1 MSSDQMVFVP
11 SHEFGP
17 AERYGVFSGFEPS
30 TQTLPAGR
38 QFTPA
43 FQPLPI
49 DIVFEKDIAVT
60 LRDGVTIYVDVFR
73 PVGAEKVPVIIAWS
87 PYGKGQGTSDSAVNL
102 FKLVGLDTGIVS
114 GLHKQE
120 GPDPAYWCARGYAIC
135 NADMRG
141 TMHSEGD
148 SVFFDRQEGRDGY
161 DLVEWLGVQDWCN
174 GKVGMSGTS
183 YLAASQWFTAAEQ
196 PPHLAAINPWEGVS
210 DTYRDLVRRGGMP
223 DTGFAQL
230 IQDGSFFGKGCK
242 EDILA
247 EAELYPTINELWE
260 QKIPQL
266 DRITVPAYI
275 VASYTNTLH
284 RMGTFRAWRQIS
296 SKDKWLR
303 IHNSQE
309 WPDYYD
315 EDNREDLRRFF
326 DHVLKGEDN
335 GWGQTPP
342 VRYALLDF
350 QGGDVVN
357 VAAQQF
363 PPDGVSSTKYYLDSR
378 TRGLVTEAPTEEG
391 AVTYRAE
398 ANPGWASFIV
408 RFDDDTTLVG
418 YPKARLYVEAAGADD
433 IDLFVFVEKL
443 DEYGTPL
450 QAFTIPNQGAI
461 ALDSTERGATILRS
475 KGADGRLRVSM
486 RHLDDALTTDDI
498 PAHTFDRI
506 EKLQPGQVV
515 DVEIE
520 LSPVGLVFKAGQQ
533 LRLIVSA
540 QDLFGPMMP
549 GVRQYSPHN
558 TGNHI
563 IHTGGS
569 RASYLQ
575 LQVQDPRSD

>member
-1 MSSDQMVFVP
+1 
-11 SHEFGP
+11 
-17 AERYGVFSGFEPS
+17 
-30 TQTLPAGR
+30 
-38 QFTPA
+38 
-43 FQPLPI
+43 
-49 DIVFEKDIAVT
+49 
-60 LRDGVTIYVDVFR
+60 
-73 PVGAEKVPVIIAWS
+73 
-87 PYGKGQGTSDSAVNL
+87 
-102 FKLVGLDTGIVS
+102 
-114 GLHKQE
+114 
-120 GPDPAYWCARGYAIC
+120 
-135 NADMRG
+135 
-141 TMHSEGD
+141 
-148 SVFFDRQEGRDGY
+148 
-161 DLVEWLGVQDWCN
+161 
-174 GKVGMSGTS
+174 
-183 YLAASQWFTAAEQ
+183 
-196 PPHLAAINPWEGVS
+196 
-210 DTYRDLVRRGGMP
+210 
-223 DTGFAQL
+223 
-230 IQDGSFFGKGCK
+230 
-242 EDILA
+242 
-247 EAELYPTINELWE
+247 
-260 QKIPQL
+260 
-266 DRITVPAYI
+266 

-575 LQVQDPRSD
+575 LPVQDPSSD